1 MQVVS
6 QQQPQRFGPAGGLLL
21 LRHLRAHLLVCGG
34 VLQVHPDVAADE
46 PQRPCQKEGNSPPP
60 GVHGIVTED
69 REHTGHHERAGKEAT
84 GSRSRNQRRVD
95 TAPSRRCVLGKEGSG
110 TRVLAGGGES
120 LNHSQ
125 DKEAHGACHADSRV
139 RGKET
144 DEECRSGH
152 DKNRPGQCPTASPT
166 VSPRPPYNGADRAQN
181 EGHREYCICREQL
194 D

>member
-46 PQRPCQKEGNSPPP
+46 TQWPRQKEGDSPPP
-60 GVHGIVTED
+60 GIHGIVTED
-69 REHTGHHERAGKEAT
+69 REHARHHERAGKEAT

-125 DKEAHGACHADSRV
+125 DKEANGACHADSRV

-181 EGHREYCICREQL
+181 EGHREYCIC
-194 D
+194 